1 MSEPTITKLE
11 GTLSYVDSKGN
22 VTEMY
27 PEIKT
32 DEVMNIS
39 GKAADAKAVGDK
51 LNIVGDKLKVV
62 DDKLKKA
69 LYIDSFDPETG
80 VLNTASDK

>member
-32 DEVMNIS
+32 DEVMNTS

-51 LNIVGDKLKVV
+51 L
-62 DDKLKKA
+62 KKA
-69 LYIDSFDPETG
+69 LYVDSFDPDTG
-80 VLNTASDK
+80 VLNTISYK

>member
-32 DEVMNIS
+32 DEVMDTP

-51 LNIVGDKLKVV
+51 LNVVG
-62 DDKLKKA
+62 DKLKKA
-69 LYIDSFDPETG
+69 LYVESFDSETG
-80 VLNTASDK
+80 VLNTVSDK

>member
-1 MSEPTITKLE
+1 MSEPTVTKLE

-32 DEVMNIS
+32 DGVMNTS

-51 LNIVGDKLKVV
+51 L
-62 DDKLKKA
+62 KKA
-69 LYIDSFDPETG
+69 LYVDSFDPDTG
-80 VLNTASDK
+80 VLNTVSYK

>member
-1 MSEPTITKLE
+1 MPDPTITKLE

-32 DEVMNIS
+32 DEVMNTS

-51 LNIVGDKLKVV
+51 L
-62 DDKLKKA
+62 KKA
-69 LYIDSFDPETG
+69 LYVDSFDPDTG
-80 VLNTASDK
+80 VLNTISYK

>member
-1 MSEPTITKLE
+1 MSEPTVTKLE

-32 DEVMNIS
+32 DAEMNTS

-51 LNIVGDKLKVV
+51 L
-62 DDKLKKA
+62 KKA
-69 LYIDSFDPETG
+69 LYVDSFDPDTG
-80 VLNTASDK
+80 VLNTVSYK

>member
-32 DEVMNIS
+32 DEIMNIS

-51 LNIVGDKLKVV
+51 LNIVGN
-62 DDKLKKA
+62 KLKKA

-80 VLNTASDK
+80 VLNTVSDK

>member
-1 MSEPTITKLE
+1 MPEPTITKLE

-32 DEVMNIS
+32 DNVMNAS
-39 GKAADAKAVGDK
+39 GKAADAKV
-51 LNIVGDKLKVV
+51 VGDKLKVV
-62 DDKLKKA
+62 DNKLKKA

-80 VLNTASDK
+80 ILNTVSDK